1 MKSSLKT
8 TFLLAGLAAA
18 SSAFAGPILP
28 VAYDMPNGNGQA
40 SGGSYNYWD
49 KNYTGIGNTSLD
61 GAFLSGGLGDLTDG
75 VIATQNWYLTE
86 NGGGTGPYVGW
97 LNVNPTIKFR
107 FVGSPSI
114 SSITLYLD
122 DSNGAGGVNP
132 PALINLSVDGG
143 PALSYAVTDP
153 ASAAP
158 FSVTLPIGQ
167 TVNNYIDVTL
177 NRSYPWTFMSE
188 VQFDGASS
196 QVPDGGATAALMAGG
211 MALLAWAR
219 RREQN

>member
-1 MKSSLKT
+1 MKYQTKT
-8 TFLLAGLAAA
+8 ALLLAGMVVASAAY
-18 SSAFAGPILP
+18 AGPVLP
-28 VAYDMPNGNGQA
+28 VAYDMPNGDGQA
-40 SGGSYNYWD
+40 HGGSYNYWD
-49 KNYTGIGNTSLD
+49 RGYTGIGSTTTD

-75 VIATQNWYLTE
+75 VIANQNWYLTE
-86 NGGGTGPYVGW
+86 NNAGTGPYVGW

-114 SSITLYLD
+114 SSVTLYLD

-132 PALINLSVDGG
+132 PASINLSVDGG

-153 ASAAP
+153 ASGAP

-188 VQFDGASS
+188 VQFNDGSS
-196 QVPDGGATAALMAGG
+196 RVPDGGATAALMAGG